1 MRHLRPSRLSCA
13 ALALTLAA
21 CGERPDSAPSRA
33 ATSDTSSRG
42 VDTTAGAATAAAPPL
57 RAASN
62 AGTFVAEVTPL
73 GGAVPMNAHFAVE
86 LALFEPDGTTPFD
99 PEEVTLDARM
109 EEHEHG
115 MLRDVVLARVGAGRW
130 RAEGLLFHMVGVWQF
145 QVDVR
150 QGARVERAQMD
161 LTLR

>member
-1 MRHLRPSRLSCA
+1 MRHLQPLRLSCA

-21 CGERPDSAPSRA
+21 CGERPDSAAPRA
-33 ATSDTSSRG
+33 ATADTSAQS
-42 VDTTAGAATAAAPPL
+42 VDTTAGAATAAPL

-73 GGAVPMNAHFAVE
+73 GSAVPMNAHFAVE
-86 LALFEPDGTTPFD
+86 LALFQPDGTTPFE

-130 RAEGLLFHMVGVWQF
+130 RAEGLLFHMVGVWQL